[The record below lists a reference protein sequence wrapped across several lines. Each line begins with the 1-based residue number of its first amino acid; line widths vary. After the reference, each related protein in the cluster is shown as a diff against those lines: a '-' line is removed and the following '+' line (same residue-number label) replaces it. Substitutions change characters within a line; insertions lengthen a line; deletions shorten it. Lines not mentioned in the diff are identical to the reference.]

1 MNESWINVDFYV
13 LYELLRF
20 IFVFLTTLWEWK
32 EEKYPEEEK
41 KYIHISEKRN
51 NLFENQ
57 GILSKWNFRRSIK
70 WKVKF

>member
-1 MNESWINVDFYV
+1 MNESWINEDFYV

-41 KYIHISEKRN
+41 IYICISEKRN

-57 GILSKWNFRRSIK
+57 RILSKWNFRRSIK
-70 WKVKF
+70 WKVKI